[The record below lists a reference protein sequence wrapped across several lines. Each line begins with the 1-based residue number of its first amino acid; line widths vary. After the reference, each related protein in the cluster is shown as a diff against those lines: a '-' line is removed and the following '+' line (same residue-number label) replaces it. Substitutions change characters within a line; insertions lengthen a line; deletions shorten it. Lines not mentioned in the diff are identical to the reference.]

1 MYDDGSGYGNMSQA
15 AHGLQTAFQAEQAG
29 MDAATITAGLLH
41 DIGWKLA
48 RPPNA
53 EKMAEGGSGGAQYE
67 GASDSIASL
76 EGILS
81 FCAVTGASEEQ
92 QRAQHDVK
100 PPRYSSSELHSSK
113 SARNIVA
120 DRSSARPG
128 SRCEASS
135 TRSRT
140 SSRATSS
147 RSVT

>member
-1 MYDDGSGYGNMSQA
+1 
-15 AHGLQTAFQAEQAG
+15 

-53 EKMAEGGSGGAQYE
+53 EKMAEGGGGGGAQYD

-100 PPRYSSSELHSSK
+100 PPRNLPT
-113 SARNIVA
+113 I
-120 DRSSARPG
+120 
-128 SRCEASS
+128 
-135 TRSRT
+135 
-140 SSRATSS
+140 
-147 RSVT
+147 